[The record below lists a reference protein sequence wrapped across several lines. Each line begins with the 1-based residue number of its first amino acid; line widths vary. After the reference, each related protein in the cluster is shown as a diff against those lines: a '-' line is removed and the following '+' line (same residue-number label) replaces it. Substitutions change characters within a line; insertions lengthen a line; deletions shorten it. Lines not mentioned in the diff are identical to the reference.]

1 MKTVYDFKT
10 LPVPELQQRVA
21 GLVGQPFSGAR
32 TSYGDELR
40 VSFGM
45 APERASR
52 WALGT
57 RAAKWMLLGE
67 VGVLSRE
74 NDGPKGL
81 SAFQA
86 LDGASVAAVDAT
98 RSDRTLALVFDSG
111 HRFILMPNKPH
122 RTRDDL
128 DLWELFSP
136 HGWWLAVRRDGS
148 IELIPDEMPLVD
160 RRQRQAQSELA
171 AGQGTVHEDGEA
183 LIAHLKSVAGE

>member
-1 MKTVYDFKT
+1 MKTVHDFKT
-10 LPVPELQQRVA
+10 LPVAELQQHVT
-21 GLVGQPFSGAR
+21 GLVGEPFAGAR

-40 VSFGM
+40 VSFGT
-45 APERASR
+45 APERSSR

-57 RAAKWMLLGE
+57 RAARWILLGE
-67 VGVLSRE
+67 VGVLARE
-74 NDGPKGL
+74 SDGPGGL

-111 HRFILMPNKPH
+111 HRFVLTPNKPH

-148 IELIPDEMPLVD
+148 IELIPDEMPLID
-160 RRQRQAQSELA
+160 RQRRHKA
-171 AGQGTVHEDGEA
+171 A
-183 LIAHLKSVAGE
+183 